1 MSIHILPPVL
11 IPSFQLGNFIL
22 RLPECKGQF
31 IESRICAALR
41 GGEVAGAAAGTRGKV
56 GTVIGVE
63 GGFVVLE
70 SGLAESLVGFGL
82 EKLDLGF
89 FGLDFFGVFPDF
101 RLKKVEIL

>member
-1 MSIHILPPVL
+1 M
-11 IPSFQLGNFIL
+11 
-22 RLPECKGQF
+22 
-31 IESRICAALR
+31 
-41 GGEVAGAAAGTRGKV
+41 AGAAAGTRGKV

-89 FGLDFFGVFPDF
+89 FRTLVACVDSSSDDSASASEAARVFLRCLFF
-101 RLKKVEIL
+101 EC